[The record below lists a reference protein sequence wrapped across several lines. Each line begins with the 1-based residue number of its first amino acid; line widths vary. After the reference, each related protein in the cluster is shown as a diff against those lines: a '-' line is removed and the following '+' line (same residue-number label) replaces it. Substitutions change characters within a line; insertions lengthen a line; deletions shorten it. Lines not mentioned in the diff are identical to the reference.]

1 MKTINNVDDLSDDL
15 CLYCPLDDDEKG
27 THGVPNGYISCE
39 GRCCQK
45 AYFQDLLNAAKP
57 VEIVPAADVLEDYEL
72 DYIRHVIKPKPKEC
86 YRNSHL
92 LCEAFPERILYCEGK
107 TNVPIPIDHAFN
119 KVGDAYIDITFE
131 FALHENPSIYEY
143 VTFGE
148 YDAKTI
154 RKAVLETGYYGEI
167 YKWLYYQS
175 KK

>member
-15 CLYCPLDDDEKG
+15 CLYCPLDDGEKG
-27 THGVPNGYISCE
+27 THGVPNGYIS
-39 GRCCQK
+39 
-45 AYFQDLLNAAKP
+45 
-57 VEIVPAADVLEDYEL
+57 
-72 DYIRHVIKPKPKEC
+72 
-86 YRNSHL
+86 
-92 LCEAFPERILYCEGK
+92 CEGK

-154 RKAVLETGYYGEI
+154 RKAALETGYYGEI